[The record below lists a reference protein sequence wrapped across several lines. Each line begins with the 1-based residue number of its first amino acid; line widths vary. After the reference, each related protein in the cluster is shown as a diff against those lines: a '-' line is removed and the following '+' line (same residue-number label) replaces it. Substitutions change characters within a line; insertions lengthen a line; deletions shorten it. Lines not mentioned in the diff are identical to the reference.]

1 MVLFSFYSY
10 ADILRFC
17 LFIFAL
23 FLLQGENDNLRVKRY
38 VAKYTINPAIAHG
51 MAHLIGS
58 VQKGKMADL
67 VLWNPAF
74 FGAKPDIIIKG
85 GQIAWAQMGMIC
97 IDVLLFNVRRTV
109 LQLYVLLF
117 NVGRT
122 VLQLYVLNLAAQK
135 QLIITHLQ
143 RKFVTIAIT
152 IDEST

>member
-1 MVLFSFYSY
+1 LCGFFFFILFICRYSEN
-10 ADILRFC
+10 FF
-17 LFIFAL
+17 FIFAL

-85 GQIAWAQMGMIC
+85 GQIAWAQMGMIY
-97 IDVLLFNVRRTV
+97 ID
-109 LQLYVLLF
+109 LYCCLMSGEQYFSYIV
-117 NVGRT
+117 V
-122 VLQLYVLNLAAQK
+122 
-135 QLIITHLQ
+135 
-143 RKFVTIAIT
+143 
-152 IDEST
+152 